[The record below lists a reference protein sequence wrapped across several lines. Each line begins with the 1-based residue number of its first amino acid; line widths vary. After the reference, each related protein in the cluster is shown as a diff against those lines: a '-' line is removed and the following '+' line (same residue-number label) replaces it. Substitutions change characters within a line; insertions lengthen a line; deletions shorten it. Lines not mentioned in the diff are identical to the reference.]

1 MLDEEHTKM
10 STLEST
16 RVLNLTFH
24 GIGDLLRPLDD
35 GEASVWLSEK
45 KFGEFIEVARD
56 RPEVRITFDDGNA
69 SDIKYAMPLLIRNG
83 IKAIFFVI
91 AGRVGQKGFLS
102 SSDLV
107 EMKRCGME
115 IGSHGMVHKPW
126 RNLDNEAIKEEIY
139 SAKARIEDML
149 GSEIHEAACPF
160 GVYDRRSIAALK
172 SAGFKNV
179 YTSDKGAANS
189 GAWLQARNTI
199 HETDAIDSVFGLFD
213 RSRFGLES
221 LSIATKSLIKQWR

>member
-1 MLDEEHTKM
+1 MT
-10 STLEST
+10 TRESG

-45 KFGEFIEVARD
+45 RFGEFVDAARS
-56 RPEVRITFDDGNA
+56 RPEVRITFDDGNV
-69 SDIKYAMPLLIRNG
+69 SDIRCAMPLLVRHG
-83 IKAIFFVI
+83 MKATFFVI
-91 AGRVGQKGFLS
+91 AARVGQAGFLS
-102 SSDLV
+102 PSDLV

-126 RNLDNEAIKEEIY
+126 RKLDVEATKEEIY
-139 SAKARIEDML
+139 SAKARIEDLL
-149 GSEIHEAACPF
+149 GCEIHEAACPF
-160 GVYDRRSIAALK
+160 GVYDRRSISALK
-172 SAGFKNV
+172 NAGFKTV
-179 YTSDKGAANS
+179 YTSDKGTAFS

-199 HETDAIDSVFGLFD
+199 HEADAIDSVFGLLD

-221 LSIATKSLIKQWR
+221 LGIATKSLIKQWR

>member
-1 MLDEEHTKM
+1 MT
-10 STLEST
+10 TRESG

-45 KFGEFIEVARD
+45 RFGEFVDAARS
-56 RPEVRITFDDGNA
+56 RPEVRITFDDGNV
-69 SDIKYAMPLLIRNG
+69 SDIRCAMPLLVRHG
-83 IKAIFFVI
+83 MKATFFVI
-91 AGRVGQKGFLS
+91 AARVGQAGFLS
-102 SSDLV
+102 PSDLV

-126 RNLDNEAIKEEIY
+126 RKLDVEATKEEIY
-139 SAKARIEDML
+139 SAKARIEDLL
-149 GSEIHEAACPF
+149 GCEIHEAACPF
-160 GVYDRRSIAALK
+160 GVYDRRSISALK
-172 SAGFKNV
+172 NAGFKTV
-179 YTSDKGAANS
+179 YTSDKGPAFS

-199 HETDAIDSVFGLFD
+199 HEADAIDSVFGLLD

-221 LSIATKSLIKQWR
+221 LGIATKSLIKQWR

>member
-1 MLDEEHTKM
+1 MT
-10 STLEST
+10 TRESA

-45 KFGEFIEVARD
+45 RFAEFVEAARD
-56 RPEVRITFDDGNA
+56 RPEVQITFDDGNA
-69 SDIKYAMPLLIRNG
+69 SDIRYALPLLGRHG
-83 IKAIFFVI
+83 MKAIFFVI
-91 AGRVGQKGFLS
+91 AARIGQTGFLS
-102 SSDLV
+102 SSDIV
-107 EMKRCGME
+107 ELKRSGMG

-126 RNLDNEAIKEEIY
+126 RKMDVEATESEIY
-139 SAKARIEDML
+139 SAKARIEDLL
-149 GSEIHEAACPF
+149 GCEIYEAACPF

-172 SAGFKNV
+172 NAGFKTV
-179 YTSDKGAANS
+179 YTSDKGATQS

-199 HETDAIDSVFGLFD
+199 HEADSIDSVLGLLD

-221 LSIATKSLIKQWR
+221 LRIATKSMFKQWR

>member
-1 MLDEEHTKM
+1 MP
-10 STLEST
+10 TLET
-16 RVLNLTFH
+16 ARILNLTFH

-45 KFGEFIEVARD
+45 KFVEFIEAARD
-56 RPEVRITFDDGNA
+56 RPELRITFDDGNA

-83 IKAIFFVI
+83 IKAKFFVI

-126 RNLDNEAIKEEIY
+126 RNLDDDAIKEEIY
-139 SAKARIEDML
+139 SAKARIEDLL
-149 GSEIHEAACPF
+149 GCEIHEAACPF

-179 YTSDKGAANS
+179 YSSDKGAANS
-189 GAWLQARNTI
+189 GAWLQSRNTI
-199 HETDAIDSVFGLFD
+199 HETDAIDSVIGLLA
-213 RSRFGLES
+213 RSRFCFES